1 MPNRVLKEKFWADPL
16 YDSLTPEEEAFFL
29 RLLTA
34 GDDYGR
40 AEATLA
46 LLQSRLYPL
55 RAGRMTPVEVWRLLR
70 RLQARGL
77 LRLYAADGRVYA
89 PVRAQRSRHPD
100 PEDGVP
106 LPSHEAETEDIPDLL
121 GRSVAY
127 GGRRWPG

>member
-34 GDDYGR
+34 CDDYGR
-40 AEATLA
+40 AEATPA

-55 RAGRMTPVEVWRLLR
+55 RAGRMTPVEIWRLLR

-77 LRLYAADGRVYA
+77 LRLYAADGRVYLQVLRWDQ
-89 PVRAQRSRHPD
+89 PVRAQQSRHPD

-106 LPSHEAETEDIPDLL
+106 LPLHDAETEDIPDLL
-121 GRSVAY
+121 GRLW
-127 GGRRWPG
+127 R